1 MAEKGSPVSPTKLFN
16 YSDSGSPYRVPITW
30 KQLQLEKQ
38 RREQHEQL
46 RKDSRTKIITMEFD
60 RFQYDTN
67 GRLEIHHRRRT
78 IVKKRRYVRPLPE
91 YLDKR
96 LHIRSYVT
104 KDQGDDP
111 VLIDGLSYI
120 DYARW
125 PDTEMRNLGAALM
138 RPESP
143 RPSPLHRKS
152 KAVAPYSPKGRKFGQ
167 VREAF
172 DLEGEDDQN
181 EYEDYD
187 EYLDDGHKSSG
198 RNTSKATTPV
208 RRGGRSDQKGMQKDF
223 SEEEIRS
230 ISKIQELLVQ
240 AVELYDNDPDSH
252 SNVSYIPFSR
262 SDTPIENQHLVQ
274 KSHSVKYDEADVLK
288 KDSHVNALNLSQLV
302 RDKQRPLSPLHGNI
316 YSTTNADSSNYS
328 PSNNNKLPG
337 IGSSKAHAV
346 NRQPSHSLPDR
357 RLSPFELKQYKE
369 TLTYEQVDP
378 VVHSPNEVVIS
389 PQDMQKIEA
398 RFFVSRSLEEAFAA
412 ADDLS
417 SQAKSIPQ
425 ENGLPQSQKQ
435 HQESTSEAQAGSV

>member
-60 RFQYDTN
+60 RFQYDN
-67 GRLEIHHRRRT
+67 SGRLEIHHRRRT

-104 KDQGDDP
+104 KDHGDDP

-125 PDTEMRNLGAALM
+125 PDTEMRHLGAALM

-172 DLEGEDDQN
+172 DVEGEGGTN

-187 EYLDDGHKSSG
+187 EYLDDGNQAGG
-198 RNTSKATTPV
+198 RNCSKAVTTPV
-208 RRGGRSDQKGMQKDF
+208 RGVAHEL

-230 ISKIQELLVQ
+230 ISKIQELLEQ
-240 AVELYDNDPDSH
+240 AVELYDNNPDSH
-252 SNVSYIPFSR
+252 ANVSFVPFSNIN
-262 SDTPIENQHLVQ
+262 PPMENQLV
-274 KSHSVKYDEADVLK
+274 SERPYSADELK
-288 KDSHVNALNLSQLV
+288 KDSHVNAPNLSQLV
-302 RDKQRPLSPLHGNI
+302 RDKQRPLSPLHGNFQV
-316 YSTTNADSSNYS
+316 TAADSSSHLNIS
-328 PSNNNKLPG
+328 KLPA

-346 NRQPSHSLPDR
+346 NRNAHQLLHVQTHQPAQSLPDR
-357 RLSPFELKQYKE
+357 RLSPFELKKYKD

-378 VVHSPNEVVIS
+378 VEHSPNEVVIS

-417 SQAKSIPQ
+417 SQAKSMSQ
-425 ENGLPQSQKQ
+425 DNGPSQNQKQ
-435 HQESTSEAQAGSV
+435 LRENISEAQAGSV